1 MGIII
6 QHRPCVWCLT
16 VEKLSQDTESIA
28 RPFFACFSEIRVIIG
43 GNHAQLFSHTW
54 YLSLFFTPTQLE
66 SQNFYTQKWANLQ
79 QKLSFEKTALTMVS
93 RMTRVTEFS
102 GVFSIKG
109 AQRRGWQIS
118 AMCSA
123 FASHHRVLARPYGHS
138 FARPSSCFL
147 STIVWDRPC
156 LAAVSQELGSMWV
169 VARITIS
176 RFWIRN
182 CRKNMFAYIL
192 FYHGRSMHQYF
203 GRRIY
208 CNIVAQNFDPKPVPG
223 FWSHNCRP
231 AVGTSDAW
239 FLCRRS
245 IGKTQAVPGAHSS

>member
-1 MGIII
+1 
-6 QHRPCVWCLT
+6 
-16 VEKLSQDTESIA
+16 
-28 RPFFACFSEIRVIIG
+28 
-43 GNHAQLFSHTW
+43 
-54 YLSLFFTPTQLE
+54 
-66 SQNFYTQKWANLQ
+66 
-79 QKLSFEKTALTMVS
+79 MVS
-93 RMTRVTEFS
+93 RVTEFS

-245 IGKTQAVPGAHSS
+245 IGKTQAVPGVHSSPPRENVSNVNVIRFPYVLVWRICI